1 MLKRVAFFVYGAVCY
16 LAFLA
21 TFLYAIGFVGNLLVP
36 KGLDS
41 PPAQPF
47 WPALGVDALLLALF
61 AVQHSVMARPWFKKR
76 WTRVVP
82 PVIERSTYVLCA
94 SAALALLMW
103 QWRPLG
109 GEVWT
114 VESPPG
120 RTLLY
125 ALFAGGWLLVLVATF
140 LINHFDLFG
149 LRQVWLALRG
159 KPYSR
164 LVFGT
169 PGPYRLVRHPLYLGF
184 VCAFWA
190 TPHMTV
196 THLVFALATTM
207 YILVAIQLEE
217 HDLLGEHGESYAA
230 YRRSVPMLLPLGRRG
245 RQGADET
252 PAASAPRSG
261 QRIEPV
267 ARS

>member
-1 MLKRVAFFVYGAVCY
+1 MVKRVAFFVYGAACY
-16 LAFLA
+16 LLFLG
-21 TFLYAIGFVGNLLVP
+21 TFLYAIGFVGNLVVP
-36 KGLDS
+36 KSLDS

-47 WPALGVDALLLALF
+47 WPALAIDALLLTIF
-61 AVQHSVMARPWFKKR
+61 AVQHSVMARPWFKKV

-82 PVIERSTYVLCA
+82 WTIERSTYVLCA

-109 GEVWT
+109 GQVWA
-114 VESPPG
+114 VESGPA
-120 RTLLY
+120 RVLLY
-125 ALFAGGWLLVLVATF
+125 ALFASGWLLVLYATF

-149 LRQVWLALRG
+149 LRQVWLSLLG

-164 LVFGT
+164 LGFGT
-169 PGPYRLVRHPLYLGF
+169 PGPYRLVRHPLYFGF

-196 THLVFALATTM
+196 THLVFALVTTA

-217 HDLLGEHGESYAA
+217 RDLLREHGEAYAS
-230 YRRSVPMLLPLGRRG
+230 YRRGVPMLLPLGRRG
-245 RQGADET
+245 
-252 PAASAPRSG
+252 ASAAAKAAKA
-261 QRIEPV
+261 V
-267 ARS
+267 AGG